1 MFIGHFALG
10 FAGKKLA
17 PKTSLG
23 TLFVA
28 VQFAD
33 LLWPV
38 LVLLGVEHVRIEPVN
53 TAFTPLAFTDYP
65 VSHSLIM
72 LVIWGAVFAGIYYA
86 VRRYRAGALVLFA
99 GVVSHWVLD
108 VVVHRPD
115 MPILPSDGP
124 HLGLG
129 LWNSVPATILIES
142 AMFVAGVAIYLRAT
156 RALDRAGQIA
166 PWVLAAAL
174 YIAYLGASFG
184 PPPPSVPT
192 VAWSA
197 NLMWLFVLFAYWFD
211 RHRTPTVSAETA

>member
-23 TLFVA
+23 TLLIA

-38 LVLLGVEHVRIEPVN
+38 LVLLGVEHVRIEPGN

-65 VSHSLIM
+65 VSHSLVM
-72 LVIWGAVFAGIYYA
+72 LLVWGAVLAGIYYA
-86 VRRYRAGALVLFA
+86 VRRYRAGAWVVFA

-108 VVVHRPD
+108 VVVHGPD
-115 MPILPSDGP
+115 MPVLPTNGP
-124 HLGLG
+124 HVGLG
-129 LWNSVPATILIES
+129 LWNSVPTTLLLETT
-142 AMFVAGVAIYLRAT
+142 MLVAGVAIYLHAT
-156 RALDRAGQIA
+156 RALDRAGQVG

-174 YIAYLGASFG
+174 YVAYLSASFG
-184 PPPPSVPT
+184 PPPPNVAL

-197 NLMWLFVLFAYWFD
+197 NLMWIFVLFAYWFD
-211 RHRTPTVSAETA
+211 RHRAPTVLA